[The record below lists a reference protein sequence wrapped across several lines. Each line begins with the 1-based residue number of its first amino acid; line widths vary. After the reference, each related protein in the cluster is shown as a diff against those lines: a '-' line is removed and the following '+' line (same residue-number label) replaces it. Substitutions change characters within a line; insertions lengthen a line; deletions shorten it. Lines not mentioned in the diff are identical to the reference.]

1 MNKPKVKEIS
11 PTLFEVLNH
20 SVKLQTKKGR
30 TLLLCTCTNH
40 TKFCL
45 ENPFCYH
52 KQLVIEYINL
62 KEIKNK
68 INKLIKFYEG
78 QKGINMQI
86 NPNIIL
92 NDLKNL
98 QL

>member
-20 SVKLQTKKGR
+20 SVKLQKRRGR
-30 TLLLCTCTNH
+30 TLLLCSCTNH
-40 TKFCL
+40 TKFCN

-52 KQLVIEYINL
+52 KQLVLEHINT
-62 KEIKNK
+62 KEIKSK
-68 INKLIKFYEG
+68 INKLIKEYENYSNL
-78 QKGINMQI
+78 KLNVSSEAM
-86 NPNIIL
+86 L

-98 QL
+98 K